1 MSSGL
6 RRLFA
11 AIPYVRAHA
20 GAPVTGEKDDRSL
33 VGLIVETQR
42 DIAAVG
48 ADVEAVM
55 ELVLARSQAL
65 TGADGAMVGLVE
77 GDELL
82 ARAASGISAGLV
94 GRRRPLR
101 ETVARA
107 AIEGGVPLLI
117 SDCETDPR
125 INRELQKLTG
135 DKSLIC
141 VPLFQGEQVIG
152 ALNVLSS
159 SETRLTERDRQTMEM
174 MSVILSAAVSY
185 AALVAQSEL
194 NEYQAVHD
202 ALTDLPNR
210 TLFRQRI
217 AQAVAGGEA
226 EGGFAVVIMDLDRF
240 KEIND
245 SMGHHAGDALLVE
258 VARRVEGALRTSDM
272 VARLG
277 GDEFGLLLGAPT
289 GPAGLETVLDLVR
302 EAIEEPIMFHD
313 LPLAISSS
321 MGVATFPEHGR
332 DVETLLRH
340 ADVAMY
346 AAKRSD
352 LPFAVYDEADNRS
365 DPSRLALIAELRRG
379 LRRRELVLHYQPMGR
394 LTSGVVDS
402 AEALVRW
409 NHPERGLV
417 FPDAFIPLAQE
428 TGLIRPLTRYVLEEA
443 VRQAREWQLGGLELA
458 VSVNISARNLLD
470 AEFPDQV
477 ERCLTEAGLPPA
489 LLELE
494 ITETTMLSD
503 GARTQSALERLSGLG
518 IRISIDDFGT
528 GYSSSLASLRRL
540 PISEIKI
547 DRSFVMNMDG
557 CEDDA
562 VIVRSTI
569 DLGRSLGLSV
579 VAEGVESE
587 RVWSE
592 LRRLGCTSAQG
603 YYLTRPVPADELEAW
618 LAAREHDRAA

>member
-1 MSSGL
+1 MSLGL

-11 AIPYVRAHA
+11 ALPHVPAHA
-20 GAPVTGEKDDRSL
+20 GAPGTGDEDDRSL
-33 VGLIVETQR
+33 LALIVETHR
-42 DIAAVG
+42 DITAAG
-48 ADVEAVM
+48 SDVEAVM

-65 TGADGAMVGLVE
+65 TGADGAMVSLVE

-82 ARAASGISAGLV
+82 TRAASGISAGLV

-107 AIEGGVPLLI
+107 AIDGRVPLLI

-125 INRELQKLTG
+125 INRELQKITG

-159 SETRLTERDRQTMEM
+159 SETRLNERNRQTMEM
-174 MSVILSAAVSY
+174 VSVILSAAVSY

-217 AQAVAGGEA
+217 AQAAAGGEG

-240 KEIND
+240 KEVND
-245 SMGHHAGDALLVE
+245 SMGHPAGDALLVE

-289 GPAGLETVLDLVR
+289 GTAGLETVLDLVR
-302 EAIEEPIMFHD
+302 EAIEAPIMFHD
-313 LPLAISSS
+313 VPLAISAS
-321 MGVATFPEHGR
+321 MGVAAYPEHGR

-365 DPSRLALIAELRRG
+365 DPSRLSLIAELRRG
-379 LRRRELVLHYQPMGR
+379 LRRHELVLHYQPKA
-394 LTSGVVDS
+394 LLASGVVDS
-402 AEALVRW
+402 VEALVRW

-443 VRQAREWQLGGLELA
+443 VRQARQWQLAGLELA
-458 VSVNISARNLLD
+458 VSVNLSARNLLD
-470 AEFPDQV
+470 VEFPDQV
-477 ERCLTEAGLPPA
+477 ERLLTEAGLPPA

-494 ITETTMLSD
+494 ITETTMLSE
-503 GARTQSALERLSGLG
+503 GARTKSALDRLSGLG

-547 DRSFVMNMDG
+547 DRSFIMNMDG

-569 DLGRSLGLSV
+569 DLGRNLGLSV

-587 RVWSE
+587 QVWSE

-603 YYLTRPVPADELEAW
+603 YYLTRPVPADELQAW
-618 LAAREHDRAA
+618 LAAREHERAA

>member
-1 MSSGL
+1 M
-6 RRLFA
+6 
-11 AIPYVRAHA
+11 RARA
-20 GAPVTGEKDDRSL
+20 GAPGTGEEDDRSL
-33 VGLIVETQR
+33 LALIVETQR
-42 DIAAVG
+42 DIAAAG
-48 ADVEAVM
+48 SNVEAVM

-65 TGADGAMVGLVE
+65 TGADGAMVSLVD

-82 ARAASGISAGLV
+82 TRAASGISAGLV

-107 AIEGGVPLLI
+107 AIEGRVPLLI
-117 SDCETDPR
+117 SDRKSE
-125 INRELQKLTG
+125 
-135 DKSLIC
+135 SLIC

-152 ALNVLSS
+152 ALSVLGA
-159 SETRLTERDRQTMEM
+159 SETRLDERNRQTMEM
-174 MSVILSAAVSY
+174 VSVILSAAVSY

-194 NEYQAVHD
+194 SEYQAVHD

-217 AQAVAGGEA
+217 AHAVADGEA

-277 GDEFGLLLGAPT
+277 GDEFGLLLRAPT
-289 GPAGLETVLDLVR
+289 GTAGLETVLDLVR
-302 EAIEEPIMFHD
+302 EAIEAPIMFHD
-313 LPLAISSS
+313 VPLAISAS
-321 MGVATFPEHGR
+321 MGVAAFPEHGR

-352 LPFAVYDEADNRS
+352 LPFALYDEADNRS

-379 LRRRELVLHYQPMGR
+379 LRRRELVLHYQPKAR
-394 LTSGVVDS
+394 LASGVVDS
-402 AEALVRW
+402 VEALVRW

-428 TGLIRPLTRYVLEEA
+428 TGLIRPLTRHVLEEA
-443 VRQAREWQLGGLELA
+443 VRQAREWQLAGLELA
-458 VSVNISARNLLD
+458 VSVNLSARNLLD
-470 AEFPDQV
+470 VEFPDQV
-477 ERCLTEAGLPPA
+477 ERLLTEAGLPPA

-503 GARTQSALERLSGLG
+503 GARTKSALDRLSGLG

-569 DLGRSLGLSV
+569 DLGRNLGLSV

-587 RVWSE
+587 RVWTE

-603 YYLTRPVPADELEAW
+603 YYLTRPVPAGELEAW
-618 LAAREHDRAA
+618 LAAREHDQAA

>member
-11 AIPYVRAHA
+11 AISHA
-20 GAPVTGEKDDRSL
+20 PARDGSL
-33 VGLIVETQR
+33 LGLIVQTQR
-42 DIAAVG
+42 DVTAAG
-48 ADVEAVM
+48 ADVDAVM
-55 ELVLARSQAL
+55 ELVLARSRAL
-65 TGADGAMVGLVE
+65 TGADGATVSLGE
-77 GDELL
+77 GDALVT
-82 ARAASGISAGLV
+82 RAASGSSAS
-94 GRRRPLR
+94 GRSR
-101 ETVARA
+101 
-107 AIEGGVPLLI
+107 
-117 SDCETDPR
+117 
-125 INRELQKLTG
+125 
-135 DKSLIC
+135 IC
-141 VPLFQGEQVIG
+141 VPLFQGAEVIG
-152 ALNVLSS
+152 ALEVRSS
-159 SETRLTERDRQTMEM
+159 SATRLAERHRQTMEM
-174 MSVILSAAVSY
+174 MSVILSAALGH
-185 AALVAQSEL
+185 AALVAQSER
-194 NEYQAVHD
+194 NEHQAVHD
-202 ALTDLPNR
+202 PLTDLPNR
-210 TLFRQRI
+210 TRFRQRI
-217 AQAVAGGEA
+217 LQTLATGEA
-226 EGGFAVVIMDLDRF
+226 AGGFAVVIMDLDRY

-245 SMGHHAGDALLVE
+245 SMGHHAGDAVLVE
-258 VARRVEGALRTSDM
+258 VARRVEGVLRTSEI

-277 GDEFGLLLGAPT
+277 GDEFGLLLGVPAGT
-289 GPAGLETVLDLVR
+289 AGLETALDLVR
-302 EAIEEPIMFHD
+302 EAIEEPILFGD
-313 LPLAISSS
+313 QPLAISAS
-321 MGVATFPEHGR
+321 MGVATFPEQGR
-332 DVETLLRH
+332 DVDTLLRH

-346 AAKRSD
+346 AAKGSD
-352 LPFAVYDEADNRS
+352 LPFAVYDEADNRT
-365 DPSRLALIAELRRG
+365 DPARLGLVAELRRG
-379 LRRRELVLHYQPMGR
+379 LRRRELVLHYQPMAR
-394 LTSGVVDS
+394 LASGVVDS
-402 AEALVRW
+402 VEALVRW
-409 NHPERGLV
+409 DHPERGLV

-443 VRQAREWQLGGLELA
+443 ARQAREWQLAGLELA

-503 GARTQSALERLSGLG
+503 GARTTSALERLSGLG

-557 CEDDA
+557 CENDA

-569 DLGRSLGLSV
+569 ELGRNLGLSV

-587 RVWSE
+587 QVWSE